1 MNTCHVRNPAPRQT
15 RPTRAARRLGALAAV
30 LLLAGCGAAPLRE
43 PVAGYTC
50 CNLRAVGGWISSD
63 NVLGGVLV
71 PAGEPVKFE
80 SRRSSDRVYGTIG
93 GRDVGFHHDWGRTAD
108 ETLQM
113 ALRLV
118 VARDPREQ
126 LVKWPA
132 DIRAAVDAAQVIP
145 GMTRAQVTMAIGH
158 PARRDTPD
166 TAADTW
172 RYRTMDHGT
181 VDLRFGPDGKLFEVV
196 GSAAAVAMV
205 QSTPASQAA
214 PPARSQ
220 AGSQAQPQAPSQVQS
235 ATERLKEDTP
245 RATLA
250 SLSQQKEERALR
262 QQ

>member
-1 MNTCHVRNPAPRQT
+1 MNTFHVRQTAARQT
-15 RPTRAARRLGALAAV
+15 RAIPAIRRLGALAAV

-50 CNLRAVGGWISSD
+50 CNLRAVDGWISSD
-63 NVLGGVLV
+63 NVLGGELL

-93 GRDVGFHHDWGRTAD
+93 ERDVGFHHDWGHTAD

-126 LVKWPA
+126 LVRWPA
-132 DIRAAVDAAQVIP
+132 DIRAAVDAGRVIP

-166 TAADTW
+166 AAADTW
-172 RYRTMDHGT
+172 RYRTMSHGT
-181 VDLRFGPDGKLFEVV
+181 VDLRFGPDGKLMEVV

-205 QSTPASQAA
+205 LSTPASEPAQTA
-214 PPARSQ
+214 ARSH
-220 AGSQAQPQAPSQVQS
+220 APSTAPVPSQAQSP
-235 ATERLKEDTP
+235 TERLKEDPP

-250 SLSQQKEERALR
+250 SLSRQKEERPLR